1 MMRNKPSTSHRS
13 TTKHGK
19 RIHSQQPLESNFEQS
34 LKLYGSTSKRRKRT
48 YPEQPF
54 QSNFERLPTDILK
67 SIFTQLS
74 FADLIRVTA
83 VSSFL
88 KSSVE
93 AFDDFSRFLKSPW
106 FIIPP
111 NEGERGSCLI
121 LNVEENNFYRLK
133 RRTSDVF
140 SRYPIVG
147 SSQRWLIF
155 SDHTTFTLFLLNP
168 FTEVRIQLSSSLK
181 PFFNISEIEE
191 LDPGHYTVIFANK
204 WTARKAD
211 YQIRQCLV
219 KTALLTADP
228 THSKDFGVA
237 LISDDEKRLGYY
249 RNGSQ
254 SWWTELTAGTYTNI
268 LCSKSKLYALCF
280 LGSTTFIDSWKF
292 HGNCHGLHSK
302 KRTPL
307 TFPPKITTVGLVGS
321 EGDILLAGC
330 EYSAETLFRV
340 FKLDFER
347 RKWVEMNSLGDRS
360 ILCLRSNQSILV
372 STKDLQACRGNSIYF
387 TTWSLKGRIIIKM
400 YELRDGNK
408 SSVRFESKN
417 MRLENSPWW
426 IVVPSSSQSNA

>member
-1 MMRNKPSTSHRS
+1 MRNNPSTSRRS

-19 RIHSQQPLESNFEQS
+19 RTHPQQPLESNFEQS

-67 SIFTQLS
+67 SIFTRLS

-106 FIIPP
+106 FIFPP

-133 RRTSDVF
+133 KRTSDVF
-140 SRYPIVG
+140 SKFPLTG
-147 SSQRWLIF
+147 SSQ
-155 SDHTTFTLFLLNP
+155 S
-168 FTEVRIQLSSSLK
+168 LSSK
-181 PFFNISEIEE
+181 FSEIEE
-191 LDPGHYTVIFANK
+191 LDPGHYTVIFTNK

-249 RNGSQ
+249 RNGSHT
-254 SWWTELTAGTYTNI
+254 WWTELTAGTYTNV

-280 LGSTTFIDSWKF
+280 LGSTTIVDSWEF
-292 HGNCHGLHSK
+292 NGNCHGLHFK

-307 TFPPKITTVGLVGS
+307 SFPPKISRVFLVGS

-347 RKWVEMNSLGDRS
+347 RKWVEVNSFGDRS
-360 ILCLRSNQSILV
+360 IFYLSRNQSILV

-387 TTWSLKGRIIIKM
+387 ITWSLKGCIIIKM